1 MDNGAHHQEVIVST
15 INISQPHNLSI
26 EEARAK
32 LASFEE
38 TMSKYGV
45 NAKWDGAKA
54 TLKGMAVSG
63 GIDIGADK
71 LDIVLKLGMMARAA
85 GVDST
90 RLKSSIEKRLKA
102 AFGE

>member
-1 MDNGAHHQEVIVST
+1 MAT

-26 EEARAK
+26 DEARAK
-32 LASFEE
+32 LKSFEE

-45 NAKWDGAKA
+45 SAKWSGAKA

-71 LDIVLKLGMMARAA
+71 VDIAIKLGMMARAA
-85 GVDST
+85 GVDPD
-90 RLKSSIEKRLKA
+90 RLKASIEKRLRA
-102 AFGE
+102 AFSE